1 MKQFYMSSPNHCL
14 IYSNSS
20 VGCVLG
26 FTTSKITNFNAI
38 KGGVGGGGGGGGGR
52 AGAKVV

>member
-26 FTTSKITNFNAI
+26 FTTSKITNFDAI
-38 KGGVGGGGGGGGGR
+38 KGGGGGGGGQGQR
-52 AGAKVV
+52 LYSSV